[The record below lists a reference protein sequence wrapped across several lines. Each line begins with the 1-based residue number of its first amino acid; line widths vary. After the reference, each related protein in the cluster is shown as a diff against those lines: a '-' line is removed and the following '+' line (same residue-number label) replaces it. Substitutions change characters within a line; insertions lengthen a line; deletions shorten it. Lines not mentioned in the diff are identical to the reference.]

1 MKEFFSKFDKKRFFL
16 VGKFIFMFVALV
28 IIVNLLDNTYTRY
41 ESTVDL
47 SAEATTAFFVIDQ
60 GTYEGTIALSNLEP
74 SLTPTYYTFYV
85 ANYNADNKRTDVDL
99 QYTISFETTTNLP
112 LSYEI
117 IRNES
122 FEGNYTSLIE
132 SDTIITDA
140 NGVFYHLL
148 SNDNTYTFNYN
159 QNQLDEYTLKVVFP
173 VSYKDS
179 PDLYQGLIELFTI
192 KIHAEQII

>member
-85 ANYNADNKRTDVDL
+85 ANYNVDNKRTDVDL